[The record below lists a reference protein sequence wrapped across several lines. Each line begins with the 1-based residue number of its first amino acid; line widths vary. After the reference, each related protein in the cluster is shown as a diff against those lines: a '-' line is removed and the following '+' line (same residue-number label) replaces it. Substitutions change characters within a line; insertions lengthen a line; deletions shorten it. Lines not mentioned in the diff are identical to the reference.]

1 MSSFQKKLE
10 KAPSPQLAVPP
21 VPQLILFALFV
32 GWLVIAPVI
41 VGLVTTS
48 LPPTWPELPT
58 LLLATF
64 LLAILLLVPTAG
76 LTGLAY
82 WHKWTGFKPFALAM
96 LMTVLY
102 LVVATAIRA
111 ASEPGSNLEMLL
123 RLTVLTIAALII
135 GGVGLRRAGV
145 PDWLLSH
152 AFGFDRPPP
161 AGVLTAF
168 TLIALLTIG
177 WPLSGSLG
185 DNWNSQMILLR
196 ALATSLPEEI
206 FFRGA
211 VLGLI
216 TFNFQHRKGLAA
228 FTALLLYVTF
238 TPSLIV
244 PYNDWSKLVLLVSA
258 IPFALLMTELRA
270 LTGSLWPGILLAC
283 AYRATPLLF
292 TDSRDELALITQ
304 PWQTAAHFWMVV
316 GAGVLAVLLW
326 LGRGFL
332 TPRWQFS
339 GRWTTAIALSVA
351 LFVGG
356 AWTGLWLRAGYPGFH
371 NDGFLII
378 MAEQADLSGAEAIA
392 DPLER
397 RAFVRNRLIE
407 TAEHTQAPIREALEV
422 AGLSYRPFYLINMI
436 RVEGHHRRMAAFAG
450 LPGVAQV
457 MLNPNVRPYPS
468 ESLNLGY
475 GDTPDEGQDVGR
487 NISQVQADKVWQM
500 GITGQGIVVG
510 GQDTGYDWKH
520 PALSNAYRGNVN
532 GTVNH
537 AYNWHD
543 AWSDTPAPF
552 DDDQHGTHTMGTIL
566 GDDGHGNQIG
576 MAPGAQWI
584 GCRNMQRGL
593 GNPASYTDCMEFF
606 LAPYPPGGD
615 PFAEGDVSLAPHII
629 NNSWGCPDIEG
640 CNDTVLEPAVDA
652 LRAAGI
658 MMVVSAGNEGP
669 GCRTVSEP
677 PARYDNVFSVG
688 ATDNLGRITG
698 FSSRGP
704 VPRAGTTQISPLLKP
719 DIAAPGANV
728 RSSIPGGGYGL
739 ADGTSMAGPHVAG
752 LVALIWSAKPSLIGR
767 LDETEAIIRQSATPT
782 EVSTS
787 CTIEHQPPQELS
799 LLEQIEALENPHT
812 CACGDVNGHPNN
824 VYGWGEINAL
834 AAIKL
839 ALEQE

>member
-1 MSSFQKKLE
+1 
-10 KAPSPQLAVPP
+10 
-21 VPQLILFALFV
+21 
-32 GWLVIAPVI
+32 
-41 VGLVTTS
+41 
-48 LPPTWPELPT
+48 
-58 LLLATF
+58 
-64 LLAILLLVPTAG
+64 
-76 LTGLAY
+76 
-82 WHKWTGFKPFALAM
+82 
-96 LMTVLY
+96 
-102 LVVATAIRA
+102 
-111 ASEPGSNLEMLL
+111 
-123 RLTVLTIAALII
+123 
-135 GGVGLRRAGV
+135 
-145 PDWLLSH
+145 
-152 AFGFDRPPP
+152 
-161 AGVLTAF
+161 
-168 TLIALLTIG
+168 
-177 WPLSGSLG
+177 
-185 DNWNSQMILLR
+185 
-196 ALATSLPEEI
+196 
-206 FFRGA
+206 
-211 VLGLI
+211 
-216 TFNFQHRKGLAA
+216 
-228 FTALLLYVTF
+228 
-238 TPSLIV
+238 
-244 PYNDWSKLVLLVSA
+244 
-258 IPFALLMTELRA
+258 
-270 LTGSLWPGILLAC
+270 
-283 AYRATPLLF
+283 
-292 TDSRDELALITQ
+292 
-304 PWQTAAHFWMVV
+304 
-316 GAGVLAVLLW
+316 
-326 LGRGFL
+326 
-332 TPRWQFS
+332 
-339 GRWTTAIALSVA
+339 
-351 LFVGG
+351 
-356 AWTGLWLRAGYPGFH
+356 
-371 NDGFLII
+371 
-378 MAEQADLSGAEAIA
+378 
-392 DPLER
+392 
-397 RAFVRNRLIE
+397 
-407 TAEHTQAPIREALEV
+407 
-422 AGLSYRPFYLINMI
+422 
-436 RVEGHHRRMAAFAG
+436 
-450 LPGVAQV
+450 

-593 GNPASYTDCMEFF
+593 GNPASYADCMEFF

-739 ADGTSMAGPHVAG
+739 AEVSSAG
-752 LVALIWSAKPSLIGR
+752 LTKPRRSFARAPRPRRSAPAVPS
-767 LDETEAIIRQSATPT
+767 
-782 EVSTS
+782 STS
-787 CTIEHQPPQELS
+787 LRRNCR
-799 LLEQIEALENPHT
+799 
-812 CACGDVNGHPNN
+812 C
-824 VYGWGEINAL
+824 
-834 AAIKL
+834 
-839 ALEQE
+839 